1 MTDLRERRGAP
12 GIEHMAALPFPSIAP
27 TALQSTG
34 KLRFFGPL
42 QDLVAIGLFRPALD
56 ALVADSDAIPE
67 PPVDRAY
74 LLKILD
80 EEIARPFGHPLRP
93 IVELVLNAADAL
105 ASSGPGGVIDVSAEN
120 GRVEVDDGGEGMDL
134 FAILAR
140 LLLPFA
146 TDRVPGVHQGRF
158 GVGFFSVL
166 GFGAA
171 HPESFALV
179 VETGDGKR
187 GHRLEVRA
195 AGRDASTFTAAIHEN
210 APRRGTRV
218 SVRSALLDGSAVRTY
233 LEDALHF
240 FPPERAVVRAGGT
253 PLNDGALVSG
263 GQLFEEEAGPGL
275 WARFHLG
282 GRGLAAGITAALYH
296 AGVKVR
302 PCYAV
307 AELALVDF
315 PSAVE
320 LTEGRDALKPGPAFA
335 AVAAAFHRRLA
346 RLGEEPDTPE
356 DVRLRIAE
364 LAAQISALMLDSAA
378 FREVAPELARAL
390 LGGGRHL
397 VPANRVEGVLGFLGP
412 GAASR
417 LFVPESFWAAREW
430 QGLVSGERELLLD
443 ELWIEPPER
452 LVVVARRRP
461 DLAGLAMLA
470 ARAADGVMVALA
482 HGRKRPPGPLPC
494 LGTRE
499 AVLVRADSPAVI
511 EPRGW
516 ADRYALRAAFDR
528 ALGVREADV
537 ERDLIVTTPIM
548 RPANDGGGEP

>member
-1 MTDLRERRGAP
+1 MPATLSPITLPPATPAPPGRARFRGDL
-12 GIEHMAALPFPSIAP
+12 LS
-27 TALQSTG
+27 
-34 KLRFFGPL
+34 
-42 QDLVAIGLFRPALD
+42 LVAVGLFRPALD
-56 ALVADSDAIPE
+56 ALVADQAIPE
-67 PPVDRAY
+67 PPVDRGY
-74 LLKILD
+74 LRKILD

-93 IVELVLNAADAL
+93 VVELVLNAADAL
-105 ASSGPGGVIDVSAEN
+105 AGGPGGRVIDVAAEN
-120 GRVEVDDGGEGMDL
+120 GRVEVVDAGEGMDL

-146 TDRVPGVHQGRF
+146 TDRVAGVHQGRF

-171 HPESFALV
+171 HPPSFALV
-179 VETGDGKR
+179 VETGDGAR
-187 GHRLEVRA
+187 GYRLAIA
-195 AGRDASTFTAAIHEN
+195 AGGRDAGTFTAEIHEG

-218 SVRSALLDGSAVRTY
+218 TVRSALLDGAAVRAY
-233 LEDALHF
+233 LGDALHF
-240 FPPERAVVRAGGT
+240 FPPERAVVRAGGA

-263 GQLFEEEAGPGL
+263 GQLFEEQAAPGL

-282 GRGLAAGITAALYH
+282 GRGLSAGITAALYH

-302 PCYAV
+302 PCYAI

-356 DVRLRIAE
+356 EVRLRIAE

-378 FREVAPELARAL
+378 FREAAPELARAL
-390 LGGGRHL
+390 LGGERHL
-397 VPANRVEGVLGFLGP
+397 VAAERVEGVLGFLGP
-412 GAASR
+412 SAAAR

-430 QGLVSGERELLLD
+430 QGLVPGERELLLD

-452 LVVVARRRP
+452 LSVAARRRP
-461 DLAGLAMLA
+461 DLGGIALLA
-470 ARAADGVMVALA
+470 ARAGDGVMVALA
-482 HGRKRPPGPLPC
+482 HGRRRAPGPLPC

-528 ALGVREADV
+528 AQGVREADV
-537 ERDLIVTTPIM
+537 ERDLIVTTPIT
-548 RPANDGGGEP
+548 RPAGAWGGDR

>member
-1 MTDLRERRGAP
+1 MPAP
-12 GIEHMAALPFPSIAP
+12 ADPSIAQTVAAP
-27 TALQSTG
+27 ERP
-34 KLRFFGPL
+34 RFSGML
-42 QDLVAIGLFRPALD
+42 VDLVAVGLYRPALD
-56 ALVADSDAIPE
+56 ALVAGASGIPE
-67 PPVDRAY
+67 PPVDRGY

-80 EEIARPFGHPLRP
+80 EEISRPFGHPLRP

-105 ASSGPGGVIDVSAEN
+105 ATAPAGRVIDVYTDA
-120 GRVEVDDGGEGMDL
+120 GRVQVADGGEGMNL
-134 FAILAR
+134 FSMLAR

-146 TDRVPGVHQGRF
+146 TDRLPGVHQGRF

-179 VETGDGKR
+179 VETGDGR
-187 GHRLEVRA
+187 CGYVLRIGA
-195 AGRDASTFTAAIHEN
+195 AGRDAGAFTATIHEA

-218 SVRSALLDGSAVRTY
+218 TLRSALLDASSVRAY

-240 FPPERAVVRAGGT
+240 FPPERAVVRAAGA

-263 GQLFEEEAGPGL
+263 GRLYEDEAAPGL

-282 GRGLAAGITAALYH
+282 GRGLVPGVTAALYH

-302 PCYAV
+302 PCYAI
-307 AELALVDF
+307 AELSLIDF

-346 RLGEEPDTPE
+346 RLGEEPDTPPE
-356 DVRLRIAE
+356 VRLRIAE
-364 LAAQISALMLDSAA
+364 LAAQISALMLESAA

-390 LGGGRHL
+390 FGGGRYL
-397 VPANRVEGVLGFLGP
+397 VAADRVEGVLGFLGP
-412 GAASR
+412 DAADR

-430 QGLVSGERELLLD
+430 QGLVPGERELLLD
-443 ELWIEPPER
+443 ELSIEPPER
-452 LVVVARRRP
+452 LAVLARRRP
-461 DLAGLAMLA
+461 DLGGLAVLA
-470 ARAADGVMVALA
+470 GRAADGVMVALT
-482 HGRKRPPGPLPC
+482 HGRRRPPGPLPC

-499 AVLVRADSPAVI
+499 AVLVRADSPAVAA
-511 EPRGW
+511 PRGW

-537 ERDLIVTTPIM
+537 ERDLIVTTPL
-548 RPANDGGGEP
+548 AAQGGR